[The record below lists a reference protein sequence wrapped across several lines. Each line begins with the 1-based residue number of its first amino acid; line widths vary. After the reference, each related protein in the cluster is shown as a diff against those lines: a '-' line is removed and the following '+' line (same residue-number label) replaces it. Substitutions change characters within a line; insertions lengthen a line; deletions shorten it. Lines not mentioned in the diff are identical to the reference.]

1 MTTKNNWFIPEIKNN
16 IFKIFLEPYSFSS
29 NSFFE
34 ACCNQ
39 AYDLSKKY
47 DNLYI
52 AYSGGLDSEFV
63 LKTFR
68 LCNLKITPVL
78 LESNYNQEEANWAKE
93 YCLSNKIN
101 LEILKLNDIEFI
113 RELKTRTINKGLSI
127 LLGGIPLILA
137 DYVKEKNGYLLTG
150 YGECFHNNL
159 LVDKRLEFCEY
170 DYYLDLYDN
179 THPSGFFNYSIE
191 VLYSMIRELDYTIP
205 IQEAKSK
212 LYNLKLR
219 NKIKPTLDLYS
230 IQANLIP
237 QNIKFKKYFY
247 KEKFIKNLE
256 NYII

>member
-1 MTTKNNWFIPEIKNN
+1 MSTKNNWFRPEIKTST
-16 IFKIFLEPYSFSS
+16 FKIFLEPYSFSS

-39 AYDLSKKY
+39 AYELSKKY

-63 LKTFR
+63 LKIFK

-78 LESNYNQEEANWAKE
+78 LETNYNQEEANWAKE

-101 LEILKLNDIEFI
+101 LEILKLDDIEFI
-113 RELKTRTINKGLSI
+113 RELKTRTVDRGVFI
-127 LLGGIPLILA
+127 LLGGVPLILA
-137 DYVKEKNGYLLTG
+137 DYVKEKNGHLLTG

-179 THPSGFFNYSIE
+179 LHPSGFFNYSIE
-191 VLYSMIRELDYTIP
+191 VLYSMIKELDYTIP

-212 LYNLKLR
+212 LYNLKTR
-219 NKIKPTLDLYS
+219 DKMKPVEDFYS
-230 IQANLIP
+230 IQRNYVSKS
-237 QNIKFKKYFY
+237 IKFKKYIL
-247 KEKFIKNLE
+247 KERFLNLLE
-256 NYII
+256 NYKI